1 MRKEFQAERHHE
13 RTYENTEE
21 KASQRTP
28 KRGQPSEEKGAI
40 KQSEVV

>member
-1 MRKEFQAERHHE
+1 MKEPMKIHP
-13 RTYENTEE
+13 EE

>member
-1 MRKEFQAERHHE
+1 MKEPVK
-13 RTYENTEE
+13 TYPEE

-28 KRGQPSEEKGAI
+28 KTGQPSEEKEAI